1 MNCFRPKQVRQKPST
16 IEDRQEQ
23 FKKIFEQNFEA
34 GSETDFI
41 YVYKMKNLLPWELL
55 KFKHR
60 WTDDVKTLYPGSKVQ
75 NQKIYGIKLK
85 NNSL

>member
-1 MNCFRPKQVRQKPST
+1 MNCFRPKQVRQKPIT
-16 IEDRQEQ
+16 MDDYIEE

-41 YVYKMKNLLPWELL
+41 EGNTMYNLLPWELQAI
-55 KFKHR
+55 KHR
-60 WTDDVKTLYPGSKVQ
+60 WTDEVKRLYPESKVQ